1 MNELKS
7 VILQMAQPFFAYDK
21 DLKTLIST
29 VGYYHVTYEFQSEY
43 TLYGLPEY
51 QGTPCLK

>member
-1 MNELKS
+1 
-7 VILQMAQPFFAYDK
+7 MAQPFFAYDK